1 MAGKGQPKS
10 GGRQKGSQNK
20 TTALVKD
27 MVIKALD
34 KAGGV
39 DYLVEVSKD
48 NPAAFCTLIG
58 KVIPLNHTSE
68 DGTMLPPT
76 TIIIRGPNAD

>member
-10 GGRQKGSQNK
+10 GGRQKGSINK

-68 DGTMLPPT
+68 DGTMLSPT

>member
-1 MAGKGQPKS
+1 MAGKGRPKT
-10 GGRQKGSQNK
+10 GGRPKGGRNK
-20 TTALVKD
+20 TTALIKD
-27 MVIKALD
+27 MVIKALEQ
-34 KAGGV
+34 AGGV

-68 DGTMLPPT
+68 DGSMSPPT
-76 TIIIRGPNAD
+76 TVIIRGPNAD